1 MKRCI
6 PYLQK
11 HKREVLSIGC
21 IMIFGVFLRTIHFSD
36 WLLFEIDQTYD
47 TRIVSQAVEQGI
59 ENLPLLGPTAGGG
72 RALRLGPAFYYM
84 EYASASL
91 FGNTPTGHA
100 MLVLIC
106 SILAIPLFFL
116 FIRKYFDTRISL
128 ALLTLFSC
136 SAYLVLY
143 GRFSW
148 SPNVLPFLI
157 LFSFYS
163 LLRAISHAEE
173 KRDHWFLLATFVIA
187 ITSQIHFNVFF
198 TVPAIAILFL
208 LYKRPKFH
216 WKTWITAI
224 GIVLAIY
231 SPMVLSDWST
241 SGENIGFFTKKMSK
255 TSGSPLS
262 LLNNFP
268 EKFMMDLN
276 YTASGY
282 FLINSGIDHINGK
295 RVKDYGLQNNEH
307 LPWRIFAILFFLTQC
322 TILIWNIFQEK
333 GTDRKDFLVLIL
345 LWISIPFAYFYSLIS
360 SSFQIY
366 PRFFLPLAPASI
378 ILVGFLMEKIF
389 RNKKV
394 FRQIMITL
402 IVSLLLIP
410 NLSRIQTHFEALSTP
425 KDYASTVET
434 EDIFPN
440 NNRLTL
446 REQLTITDYL
456 LKQQSR
462 NSYPIYLSAIHEYE
476 PVFWYHL
483 EKKGVS
489 YSGALDEKHLYTEG
503 NYFLIRFTGEG
514 MGRALS
520 ESFTIS
526 QQKNFGILTV
536 YTLIPKPKEIKSQR
550 QTAGEKEK
558 LEQTI
563 QIETLTTWKTF
574 FKNL

>member
-1 MKRCI
+1 M
-6 PYLQK
+6 
-11 HKREVLSIGC
+11 
-21 IMIFGVFLRTIHFSD
+21 
-36 WLLFEIDQTYD
+36 
-47 TRIVSQAVEQGI
+47 
-59 ENLPLLGPTAGGG
+59 
-72 RALRLGPAFYYM
+72 
-84 EYASASL
+84 
-91 FGNTPTGHA
+91 
-100 MLVLIC
+100 
-106 SILAIPLFFL
+106 
-116 FIRKYFDTRISL
+116 
-128 ALLTLFSC
+128 
-136 SAYLVLY
+136 
-143 GRFSW
+143 
-148 SPNVLPFLI
+148 
-157 LFSFYS
+157 
-163 LLRAISHAEE
+163 
-173 KRDHWFLLATFVIA
+173 
-187 ITSQIHFNVFF
+187 
-198 TVPAIAILFL
+198 
-208 LYKRPKFH
+208 
-216 WKTWITAI
+216 AI

-255 TSGSPLS
+255 TNGSPLS

-268 EKFMMDLN
+268 EKFMMDLS

-295 RVKDYGLQNNEH
+295 RVRDYGLQNNEH

-345 LWISIPFAYFYSLIS
+345 LSVSIPFAYFYSLIS

-378 ILVGFLMEKIF
+378 ILIGFLLEKISPH
-389 RNKKV
+389 KKI

-402 IVSLLLIP
+402 IISLLLIP
-410 NLSRIQTHFEALSTP
+410 NLSRIQTHFEALNTP
-425 KDYASTVET
+425 KNYASTVET

-446 REQLTITDYL
+446 QEQLTITDYL

-489 YSGALDEKHLYTEG
+489 YSGALDEKHLYAEG
-503 NYFLIRFTGEG
+503 NYFLIRFRGEG

-526 QQKNFGILTV
+526 QKKNFGILTV
-536 YTLIPKPKEIKSQR
+536 YTLIPKPKEIRSQR
-550 QTAGEKEK
+550 QTRGEKKK